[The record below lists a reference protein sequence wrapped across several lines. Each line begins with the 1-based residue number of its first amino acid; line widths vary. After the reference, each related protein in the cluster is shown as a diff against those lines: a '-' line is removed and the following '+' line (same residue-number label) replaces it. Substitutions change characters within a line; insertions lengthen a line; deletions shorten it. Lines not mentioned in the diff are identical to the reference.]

1 MKVILEKFL
10 RNYLHSSEKLYIFA
24 FDSVSPQGQ
33 EGQDILVKGR
43 LRTLS
48 LESQISQI

>member
-1 MKVILEKFL
+1 MLFCSDIL
-10 RNYLHSSEKLYIFA
+10 SIFA
-24 FDSVSPQGQ
+24 LDSVSPQGR
-33 EGQDILVKGR
+33 EGQDIVVKGR

>member
-1 MKVILEKFL
+1 MNVVCKIFT
-10 RNYLHSSEKLYIFA
+10 IFA
-24 FDSVSPQGQ
+24 LDSVSSQGQ
-33 EGQDILVKGR
+33 EGHDILEKGR